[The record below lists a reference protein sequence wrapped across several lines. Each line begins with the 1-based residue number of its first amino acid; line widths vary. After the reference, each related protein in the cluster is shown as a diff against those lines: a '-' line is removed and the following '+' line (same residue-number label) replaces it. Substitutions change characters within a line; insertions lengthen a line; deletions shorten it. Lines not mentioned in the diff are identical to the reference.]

1 MLFNEKDLC
10 LRKLLCSMNKIIQ
23 IIVGA
28 LMTVIVIA
36 FASCQEEDEGET
48 PEFEWRSNHM
58 IQSYILPDFLEN
70 LSWEILSEDKESV
83 MLGLSV
89 RGERIYSGENP
100 RVYREPDSLYYSFV
114 EMYHDTAWYGT
125 TNYMCP
131 AVAYPVSEISI
142 ISDADYNDTH
152 PAGCELIDIAKVNTV
167 SYGNFVLNGYTG
179 KESQEDIF
187 KPFSEYTQKKRSLWW
202 RGAVGIYLPLPTLS
216 RTHNLTV
223 TFSFEGWRSVSSTV
237 RVEL

>member
-1 MLFNEKDLC
+1 
-10 LRKLLCSMNKIIQ
+10 MNKFFQ

-28 LMTVIVIA
+28 LTTVVVIA
-36 FASCQEEDEGET
+36 VVSCGEENEGEKT
-48 PEFEWRSNHM
+48 PEYEWPSKHM
-58 IQSYILPDFLEN
+58 IQSYILPDSLEN
-70 LSWEILSEDKESV
+70 LSWSFLSKDNSSV
-83 MLGLSV
+83 MLGLAIG
-89 RGERIYSGENP
+89 GERIYSGENP
-100 RVYREPDSLYYSFV
+100 RVYRKADSLYYSFV

-187 KPFSEYTQKKRSLWW
+187 KPFSEYTQKERSLWW

-216 RTHNLTV
+216 RIHNFTV
-223 TFSFEGWRSVSSTV
+223 TFSFDGWKSVSSTV
-237 RVEL
+237 HVEL

>member
-1 MLFNEKDLC
+1 MNMK
-10 LRKLLCSMNKIIQ
+10 RKLFVIGKLLISIAI
-23 IIVGA
+23 
-28 LMTVIVIA
+28 TV
-36 FASCQEEDEGET
+36 FYSCDGEDEGET

-58 IQSYILPDFLEN
+58 IQSYILPDSLEN
-70 LSWEILSEDKESV
+70 LSWKFLSEDKESV
-83 MLGLSV
+83 MLGLAI
-89 RGERIYSGENP
+89 GGDRIYSGENP

-187 KPFSEYTQKKRSLWW
+187 KPFSEYTQKERSLWW

-216 RTHNLTV
+216 RIHNFTV
-223 TFSFEGWRSVSSTV
+223 TFSFDGWKSVSSTV